1 MCCLTG
7 ALAAVAIGYAPLNWS
22 VLGEPV
28 IALISIFEGAML
40 YLAGSTNDLW
50 VTYICYM
57 AFNITY
63 SVLITIARYFSSF
76 SKKKQKTNSLSFH
89 SSEVAKGL
97 KQEAY
102 GLVFGINTFM
112 ALAFQTILTLIV
124 ADSVGLA
131 LEPQDQ
137 VFFSSSKA

>member
-1 MCCLTG
+1 MPVGLISNKLVKTGFNHVCCLTG

-76 SKKKQKTNSLSFH
+76 SKKNKKQ
-89 SSEVAKGL
+89 
-97 KQEAY
+97 
-102 GLVFGINTFM
+102 
-112 ALAFQTILTLIV
+112 ILYLFTARKLPK
-124 ADSVGLA
+124 D
-131 LEPQDQ
+131 
-137 VFFSSSKA
+137 